1 MRAVAKGP
9 PSGTH
14 DHPRRRPG
22 APLRGMSVR
31 RRARERRL
39 ENEKRDQERASNCSW
54 RGVAVGRQFAVVG
67 DAARTKRLGIAE
79 NVCECGKLAVD
90 RNRVI
95 TNVMPQKRAPYFARL
110 LFPRVTPH
118 LQRKYFRQ
126 ICYALILG
134 AIIAAV
140 VVVVIYYQSKPPPG
154 S

>member
-1 MRAVAKGP
+1 M
-9 PSGTH
+9 
-14 DHPRRRPG
+14 
-22 APLRGMSVR
+22 
-31 RRARERRL
+31 
-39 ENEKRDQERASNCSW
+39 
-54 RGVAVGRQFAVVG
+54 
-67 DAARTKRLGIAE
+67 
-79 NVCECGKLAVD
+79 D

-126 ICYALILG
+126 ICVALILG

-140 VVVVIYYQSKPPPG
+140 VGLVIYYQATAHPG